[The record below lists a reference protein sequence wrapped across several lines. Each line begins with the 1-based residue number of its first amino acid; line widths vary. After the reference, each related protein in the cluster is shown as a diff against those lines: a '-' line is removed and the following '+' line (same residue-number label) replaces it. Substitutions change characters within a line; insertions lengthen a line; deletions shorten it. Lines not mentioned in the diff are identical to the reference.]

1 MVTRIAVAMQKGG
14 VGKTATVVNLA
25 DALRRTGFR
34 VLVVD
39 MDPQANASRILGA
52 LPPTSVSPTVVD
64 LILDSAVGLPEATYA
79 AKVPDI
85 AVVYSNIRLAAIE
98 HRLRNP
104 ERYPQPIQ
112 QLQRKLAHV
121 KGFDFVLIDCPPSLS
136 LLTMNGMAA
145 CDHLIVPMESGS
157 QFSFDGVEDLFDTVR
172 IVQTVQ
178 DRLQV
183 LGVLVTKHDHRHNIC
198 KAVVTA
204 IADRFG
210 KLLFETT
217 IASSTATK
225 KAEFEG
231 MTVIQYDGKCGT
243 ARDYQQLARELLRRL
258 GMVPRTAPMAT
269 RSEPMEAEPLAQ
281 VEAWR

>member
-14 VGKTATVVNLA
+14 VGKTATVINLA
-25 DALRRTGFR
+25 DALRRIGFR

-39 MDPQANASRILGA
+39 MDPQANASRILGSVP
-52 LPPTSVSPTVVD
+52 LTSVSPTVVD
-64 LILDSAVGLPEATYA
+64 LILDSGVTLHEATKA
-79 AKVPDI
+79 AKLPDI
-85 AVVYSNIRLAAIE
+85 GVVYSNIRLAAVE

-104 ERYPQPIQ
+104 ERYPQPVQ
-112 QLQRKLAHV
+112 QLQRKLAQV
-121 KGFDFVLIDCPPSLS
+121 NGFDFVLVDCPPSLS

-145 CDHLIVPMESGS
+145 SDYLIIPIESGS

-178 DRLQV
+178 ERLQI
-183 LGVLVTKHDHRHNIC
+183 LGVLITKHDHRHNIC
-198 KAVVTA
+198 KAVITA

-225 KAEFEG
+225 KAEFEA
-231 MTVIQYDGKCGT
+231 MTVIQYDRKCGA
-243 ARDYQQLARELLRRL
+243 ARDYQQCAREMLERL
-258 GMVPRTAPMAT
+258 EIAPKEVPVDKS
-269 RSEPMEAEPLAQ
+269 SEPMEEQLAQ
-281 VEAWR
+281 VEV

>member
-25 DALRRTGFR
+25 DALRQIGFR

-52 LPPTSVSPTVVD
+52 VPPTSVSPTVVD
-64 LILDSAVGLPEATYA
+64 LILDSAVTLPEATKA
-79 AKVPDI
+79 AKLPDVG
-85 AVVYSNIRLAAIE
+85 VVSSTIRLAAIE

-112 QLQRKLAHV
+112 QLQRKLAQIT
-121 KGFDFVLIDCPPSLS
+121 GFDFVLVDCPPSLS
-136 LLTMNGMAA
+136 LLTMNAMAA
-145 CDHLIVPMESGS
+145 CDYLIVPMESGS

-172 IVQTVQ
+172 VVQTVQ
-178 DRLQV
+178 ERLQI
-183 LGVLVTKHDHRHNIC
+183 LGVLVTKHDPRHNIC
-198 KAVVTA
+198 KAVITA

-210 KLLFETT
+210 KLLFDTT

-225 KAEFEG
+225 KAEFEA
-231 MTVIQYDGKCGT
+231 MTVIQYDRKCGA
-243 ARDYQQLARELLRRL
+243 ARDYQRLAREVLERLDIAPKHIPVDESSEPTDEPQLAR
-258 GMVPRTAPMAT
+258 
-269 RSEPMEAEPLAQ
+269 MEA
-281 VEAWR
+281 

>member
-1 MVTRIAVAMQKGG
+1 MITRIAVAMQKGG

-25 DALRRTGFR
+25 DALRRIGFR

-39 MDPQANASRILGA
+39 MDPQANASRILGSR
-52 LPPTSVSPTVVD
+52 PPTSVSPTVVD
-64 LILDSAVGLPEATYA
+64 LILDDSVSVHEATNA
-79 AKVPDI
+79 AKLPDI
-85 AVVYSNIRLAAIE
+85 GIVYSSIRLAAIE

-112 QLQRKLAHV
+112 QLQRKLARV
-121 KGFDFVLIDCPPSLS
+121 TGFDVVLVDCPPSLS

-145 CDHLIVPMESGS
+145 SDYLIIPMESGS

-172 IVQTVQ
+172 VVQTVQ
-178 DRLQV
+178 ERLQI

-198 KAVVTA
+198 KAVITA

-217 IASSTATK
+217 IASSVATK
-225 KAEFEG
+225 KAEFEA
-231 MTVIQYDGKCGT
+231 MTVIQYDPKCGA
-243 ARDYQQLARELLRRL
+243 ARDYQQLAREMLERL
-258 GMVPRTAPMAT
+258 ELAPKVPEGKSA
-269 RSEPMEAEPLAQ
+269 EPMEDKQLAQ
-281 VEAWR
+281 VEA